1 MPAATITCCPSCKR
15 AVEAKDYM
23 DRFVL
28 GMLDSVLPQISCR
41 CGYHGL
47 PISVKRKDYEKWLRS

>member
-1 MPAATITCCPSCKR
+1 MASTITCCPSCKR

-28 GMLDSVLPQISCR
+28 GLFDSVLPQIDCP

-47 PISVKRKDYEKWLRS
+47 PISLKRRDYARWLKS